1 MDACLALINGGAV
14 RLVLEAMAHYH
25 TMEMMQEGGAGALW
39 NLGALS
45 AGAHMIVDGGGLKA
59 LLISMKNYRS
69 CEDLAEQC
77 CGALCSVLEAL
88 NSECR
93 GLDAAARAQAERA
106 GVTDIVGQAMERFP
120 RNVTLREYG
129 AKVLSAISS
138 EGLAREKRRESTM
151 KSRDRYG
158 VDRIFKVGNA
168 TELGEACA
176 RVQEACA

>member
-1 MDACLALINGGAV
+1 M
-14 RLVLEAMAHYH
+14 
-25 TMEMMQEGGAGALW
+25 
-39 NLGALS
+39 S
-45 AGAHMIVDGGGLKA
+45 
-59 LLISMKNYRS
+59 SS
-69 CEDLAEQC
+69 PEQ
-77 CGALCSVLEAL
+77 
-88 NSECR
+88 
-93 GLDAAARAQAERA
+93 QAERA

-158 VDRIFKVGNA
+158 VDRIFKVGTNSNA